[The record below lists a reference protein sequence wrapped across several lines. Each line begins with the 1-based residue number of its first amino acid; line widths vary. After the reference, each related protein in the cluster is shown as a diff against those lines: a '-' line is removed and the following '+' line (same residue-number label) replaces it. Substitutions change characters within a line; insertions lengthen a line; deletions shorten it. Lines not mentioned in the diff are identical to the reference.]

1 MNIQIM
7 GQIKFSDNG
16 IIRIPIVALDEVVY
30 IDYPVSD
37 ITSENCENF
46 LNSTTPYCAKDI
58 SNPPKL
64 SVWIFKGK
72 CVKVENQIYESDEE
86 VKLNVMNIVF
96 RHEKKYKNMK
106 QQVEAFNNL
115 DNTKNAQRERIPES
129 VRLFVWQRD
138 EGKCVKCG
146 SREKLEFDHIIPVAK
161 GGSNSER
168 NIQLLC
174 ENCNRQKGANI

>member
-1 MNIQIM
+1 M
-7 GQIKFSDNG
+7 GQIKFSENG

-37 ITSENCENF
+37 ITSGNWENF

-72 CVKVENQIYESDEE
+72 CVKVENQIHESDEE

-96 RHEKKYKNMK
+96 RHEKKYENMRR
-106 QQVEAFNNL
+106 QVDAYNNFEKIL
-115 DNTKNAQRERIPES
+115 ESKREKISES
-129 VRLFVWQRD
+129 VRLYVWQRD
-138 EGKCVKCG
+138 EGKCIKCG
-146 SREKLEFDHIIPVAK
+146 STEKLEFDHIIPVAK
-161 GGSNSER
+161 GGSNTER